1 MRRILFGIVALLL
14 AGQASPAQ
22 SLPELKNNGAARQLF
37 VDGSPFLILGGEL
50 HNSSASSTAYMKALW
65 PRLEAL
71 HLNTVIGTVS
81 WELLEPEEGK
91 FDFTLV
97 DDQIRD
103 ARQHGMRLVL
113 IWFAT
118 WKNAT
123 STYVPLWVKKD
134 ARRFPRAV
142 TRPSPEIDGVITR
155 VFGSSFPAPNLSAF
169 GMETLNADARAFR
182 ALMRHIREVDPHH
195 TVIMMQ
201 VENETGILGDSRD
214 RSPLAEAAW
223 SKPVPPEFLQFLGR
237 NRANLLPE
245 LTEVWGAHG
254 FKTSGTWAEVFGA
267 DRRADEVFMAWHV
280 GRYVG
285 KVIAAG
291 KEELALPMYANAW
304 LGPQAGMDLPGQYPS
319 GGPVARMIDV
329 WHAAAPSADILAPDI
344 YVKDFKGT
352 CDLYARAGNPL
363 FIPEARPIV
372 GDLFWALGRHAAIGF
387 SPFGIE
393 DVKPDNPLADAYAL
407 LGNMHPLVT
416 SAAAGGKLLAVMLD
430 DESTQTAVLGGYRLS
445 LRSAHARGRQ
455 DDARPYGMVLATAA
469 DEFLVVGS
477 GFEVV
482 FSSESPDTKSV
493 EIGAI
498 DEGTFEKGRWIP
510 GRRLNGDEQH
520 AALAPGHVGAIQVRL
535 YRSN

>member
-1 MRRILFGIVALLL
+1 MRPTSLALLAFL
-14 AGQASPAQ
+14 LFTSSSSAQ
-22 SLPELKNNGAARQLF
+22 PLPELKTNGAARQF
-37 VDGSPFLILGGEL
+37 MVDGKPYLMLGGEL

-113 IWFAT
+113 IWFAS

-142 TRPSPEIDGVITR
+142 IRSSPEIDSVITR
-155 VFGSSFPAPNLSAF
+155 IFGPALPSPNLSAF
-169 GMETLNADARAFR
+169 GTETLNADARAFR

-223 SKPVPPEFLQFLGR
+223 NKPVPAELMQFLNR

-245 LTEVWGAHG
+245 LTAVWGAHG
-254 FKTSGTWAEVFGA
+254 FKTSGTWAEVFGT
-267 DRRADEVFMAWHV
+267 DRQADEVFMAWHV
-280 GRYVG
+280 GSYVG
-285 KVIAAG
+285 KVVAAG

-304 LGPQAGMDLPGQYPS
+304 LGPQPGMDLPGQYPS
-319 GGPVARMIDV
+319 GGPVARMIDI
-329 WHAAAPSADILAPDI
+329 WHAAAPSGGP
-344 YVKDFKGT
+344 
-352 CDLYARAGNPL
+352 ARARHLRQGL
-363 FIPEARPIV
+363 QGHLR
-372 GDLFWALGRHAAIGF
+372 ALCA
-387 SPFGIE
+387 
-393 DVKPDNPLADAYAL
+393 
-407 LGNMHPLVT
+407 
-416 SAAAGGKLLAVMLD
+416 
-430 DESTQTAVLGGYRLS
+430 
-445 LRSAHARGRQ
+445 GRQ
-455 DDARPYGMVLATAA
+455 STVHS
-469 DEFLVVGS
+469 GS
-477 GFEVV
+477 PRGC
-482 FSSESPDTKSV
+482 
-493 EIGAI
+493 
-498 DEGTFEKGRWIP
+498 
-510 GRRLNGDEQH
+510 Q
-520 AALAPGHVGAIQVRL
+520 
-535 YRSN
+535 